1 MKGKSSHVPSDPS
14 DSSASLG
21 SEQSRAFQ
29 EGNSEVEAGDV
40 SPTFGKGQGMPPMAT
55 TDVND
60 ATCRRKP
67 EQVPQTC
74 RFKLHTIGRS
84 GQSPPLRVA
93 SLEVLAGPIL
103 HDDCSP
109 PHIADQLRCAA
120 GPQITSG
127 GDRRGK
133 AGPTASPNEREP
145 RRTEQSASRAG
156 QAAGSREG

>member
-1 MKGKSSHVPSDPS
+1 MIPWFIWLALISV
-14 DSSASLG
+14 SSAVLG
-21 SEQSRAFQ
+21 AQWDIAWHRS
-29 EGNSEVEAGDV
+29 
-40 SPTFGKGQGMPPMAT
+40 
-55 TDVND
+55 
-60 ATCRRKP
+60 
-67 EQVPQTC
+67 
-74 RFKLHTIGRS
+74 IGR
-84 GQSPPLRVA
+84 
-93 SLEVLAGPIL
+93 
-103 HDDCSP
+103 DTFWSP